1 MAADI
6 LKEYSSSLEPQ
17 LIYDRMQQEQF
28 AKLLESFYRVI
39 NETTVEI
46 VEKNVQEH
54 KPVKETQKVEQ
65 KNEQISTEETKSEE
79 PKARKNFPLV
89 VKLNPFKEGEKSDM
103 KSEEVKKVR
112 F

>member
-1 MAADI
+1 MLGLSPKSRKDLFMAADI

-46 VEKNVQEH
+46 VEKNV
-54 KPVKETQKVEQ
+54 
-65 KNEQISTEETKSEE
+65 
-79 PKARKNFPLV
+79 
-89 VKLNPFKEGEKSDM
+89 
-103 KSEEVKKVR
+103 
-112 F
+112 

>member
-17 LIYDRMQQEQF
+17 LTYDRMQQEQF

-46 VEKNVQEH
+46 VEKNV
-54 KPVKETQKVEQ
+54 
-65 KNEQISTEETKSEE
+65 
-79 PKARKNFPLV
+79 
-89 VKLNPFKEGEKSDM
+89 
-103 KSEEVKKVR
+103 
-112 F
+112 